1 MEAVV
6 GCNYLY
12 RRGGTYWFRRRVPDD
27 VQAAIGTPQW
37 RESLRTKDFET
48 AKRAVRRKGVETD
61 GLISTARA
69 RLAGKASPPLDP
81 AQAYALAESWLSEVL
96 DSEQDTRIAGGA
108 AGHASTEAWLLE
120 YAADYRRDLALMSL
134 PAAGYAV
141 EKALADAVLWYPE
154 NDPSRRLLG
163 IEMLKARVRL
173 IDMLERRLEGEV
185 VDVAAP
191 TLAALTTPPTSGITV
206 GKLIAAFNAERVARH
221 GEESTSRKYS
231 HIFSALEEVLGTDKP
246 VRSVTR
252 ADIREVR
259 SLLQRVPKFATRRY
273 PGLTLTEAADKA
285 DEDDGERIAPTTV
298 NTYLQNLAA
307 VFNWAVS
314 EDYID
319 RSPAQGMKLSAD
331 ARVQRRGFTPE
342 ELDTLFKATAPM
354 ATGEHPWRFWIPAL
368 ALYSGARANELAGL
382 RKADLV
388 VVDGIQCMRFSKFDE
403 KGQLIEGRKLK
414 TQASERTVPIH
425 RVVLDAGL
433 MSYVATIPKET
444 DRLFPSLRPA
454 AHGSFSHNLSRWFSK
469 FRHDLGLSDPATVF
483 HSFRHGFLDAA
494 RDAAIP
500 EELAHALGGWT
511 TGGVATR
518 PASCPRPARS
528 TDPRPEPG
536 CRDHRR
542 APPRPAGPVRDPA
555 MPDAARSSHPPAMQ
569 CSSPLS
575 RNSPPRQA

>member
-12 RRGGTYWFRRRVPDD
+12 RRGGTYWFRRRVPAD
-27 VQAAIGTPQW
+27 VQEPLGTPEW
-37 RESLRTKDFET
+37 RESLHTKDFET
-48 AKRAVRRKGVETD
+48 AKRAARRKGVETD
-61 GLISTARA
+61 GLIATARA
-69 RLAGKASPPLDP
+69 RLAGKPSPPLDP
-81 AQAYALAESWLSEVL
+81 ARAAAVADAWLAEVL
-96 DSEQDTRIAGGA
+96 DSEQDTRIAAGPTSTRTWLFEDAASYRHDLASMNLAGA
-108 AGHASTEAWLLE
+108 A
-120 YAADYRRDLALMSL
+120 
-134 PAAGYAV
+134 YAV
-141 EKALADAVLWYPE
+141 DRALADAALWYPE
-154 NDPSRRLLG
+154 GDPSRRLLG

-173 IDMLERRLEGEV
+173 IDLLERRLEGEV

-191 TLAALTTPPTSGITV
+191 TLAAPTTPPTSGITV

-273 PGLTLTEAADKA
+273 PGLTLSEAADKA

-307 VFNWAVS
+307 VFNWAVV
-314 EDYID
+314 EDYIE

-388 VVDGIQCMRFSKFDE
+388 VVDGIQCMRFSKYDE
-403 KGQLIEGRKLK
+403 KGLLIEGRDLK
-414 TQASERTVPIH
+414 TPASERTVPIH
-425 RVVLDAGL
+425 TAVLEAGL
-433 MSYVATIPKET
+433 MSYVATIPNET

-469 FRHDLGLSDPATVF
+469 YRHDLGLSDPATVF

-511 TGGVATR
+511 TGGVATKY
-518 PASCPRPARS
+518 
-528 TDPRPEPG
+528 G
-536 CRDHRR
+536 NKRR
-542 APPRPAGPVRDPA
+542 VTL
-555 MPDAARSSHPPAMQ
+555 
-569 CSSPLS
+569 LS
-575 RNSPPRQA
+575 RELAKVSHAPFSLPKIESGRR

>member
-27 VQAAIGTPQW
+27 VQEPLGTPQW

-48 AKRAVRRKGVETD
+48 AKRAARRKGVETD
-61 GLISTARA
+61 GLIATARA

-81 AQAYALAESWLSEVL
+81 ARAAAMADAWLAEVL
-96 DSEQDTRIAGGA
+96 DSEQDTRIAVGV
-108 AGHASTEAWLLE
+108 ASTRTWLFE
-120 YAADYRRDLALMSL
+120 DAANYRRDLASMNLAG
-134 PAAGYAV
+134 AADAV
-141 EKALADAVLWYPE
+141 DMALADAALWYPE
-154 NDPSRRLLG
+154 GDPSRRLLG

-173 IDMLERRLEGEV
+173 IDLLERRLEGEV
-185 VDVAAP
+185 VDVEAP
-191 TLAALTTPPTSGITV
+191 TLAAPTTPPTSGITV

-231 HIFSALEEVLGTDKP
+231 HIFSALEEVLGPDKP

-285 DEDDGERIAPTTV
+285 EEDEGERIAPTTV

-307 VFNWAVS
+307 VFNWAVT
-314 EDYID
+314 EEYLD

-331 ARVQRRGFTPE
+331 ARVKRRGFTPE
-342 ELDTLFKATAPM
+342 ELDILFKATAPM
-354 ATGEHPWRFWIPAL
+354 AAGEHPWRFWIPAL

-433 MSYVATIPKET
+433 MSYVATIPNET

-469 FRHDLGLSDPATVF
+469 FRHDLGLSDPGTVF

-511 TGGVATR
+511 TGGVATQY
-518 PASCPRPARS
+518 
-528 TDPRPEPG
+528 G
-536 CRDHRR
+536 NKRR
-542 APPRPAGPVRDPA
+542 VALLTRELAKVSHAPFSLPKIENGRK
-555 MPDAARSSHPPAMQ
+555 
-569 CSSPLS
+569 
-575 RNSPPRQA
+575 

>member
-69 RLAGKASPPLDP
+69 RLAGKASPPLDT
-81 AQAYALAESWLSEVL
+81 AKAYALAESWLSEVL

-259 SLLQRVPKFATRRY
+259 SLLQRVPKFAPRRY

-342 ELDTLFKATAPM
+342 ELDK
-354 ATGEHPWRFWIPAL
+354 
-368 ALYSGARANELAGL
+368 ARA
-382 RKADLV
+382 
-388 VVDGIQCMRFSKFDE
+388 
-403 KGQLIEGRKLK
+403 
-414 TQASERTVPIH
+414 RTVW
-425 RVVLDAGL
+425 RDDRSGL
-433 MSYVATIPKET
+433 GWGGSG
-444 DRLFPSLRPA
+444 DSPSLSGPSIWSQATR
-454 AHGSFSHNLSRWFSK
+454 NL
-469 FRHDLGLSDPATVF
+469 
-483 HSFRHGFLDAA
+483 
-494 RDAAIP
+494 
-500 EELAHALGGWT
+500 
-511 TGGVATR
+511 VATR
-518 PASCPRPARS
+518 LPILRSLPTMLHAPCTAR
-528 TDPRPEPG
+528 
-536 CRDHRR
+536 
-542 APPRPAGPVRDPA
+542 GPTWPTGTRGPL
-555 MPDAARSSHPPAMQ
+555 
-569 CSSPLS
+569 SSPY
-575 RNSPPRQA
+575 RCITNNPRSEEWLD